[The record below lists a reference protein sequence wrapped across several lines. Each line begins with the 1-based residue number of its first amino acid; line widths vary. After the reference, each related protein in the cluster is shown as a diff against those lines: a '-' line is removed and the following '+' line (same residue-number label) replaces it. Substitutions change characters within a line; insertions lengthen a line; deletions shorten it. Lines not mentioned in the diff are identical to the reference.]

1 MADLE
6 TTNEKR
12 LKKIEQLK
20 ERIAKEQAR
29 LNDSIRKERTG
40 QLVAAGV
47 LMESI
52 YKSAMPEGRQRIKDQ
67 AQKHLTDE
75 RNLKRV
81 QAMFNRLDDRKENAA
96 E

>member
-29 LNDSIRKERTG
+29 LNDSIRKEKTG

-52 YKSAMPEGRQRIKDQ
+52 YKSATPEGRQRIKDQ

-81 QAMFNRLDDRKENAA
+81 QAMFNRLADRKENAA

>member
-52 YKSAMPEGRQRIKDQ
+52 YKSATPVGRQRIKDQ

>member
-52 YKSAMPEGRQRIKDQ
+52 YKSATPEGRQRIKDQ